1 MRKRAIM
8 DTEVGEAQKWS
19 LDINGG
25 SFRGKKK
32 KKAQNRRDSHGLY
45 MLGGEESFRLYDFDE
60 KSLCDTE
67 HGGVSCR
74 TGP

>member
-1 MRKRAIM
+1 M
-8 DTEVGEAQKWS
+8 DTAMGEAQKWS

-25 SFRGKKK
+25 SFRGKKT
-32 KKAQNRRDSHGLY
+32 QNRKDSHGLY
-45 MLGGEESFRLYDFDE
+45 ILGGEESFRLYDFDE

-74 TGP
+74 IGP